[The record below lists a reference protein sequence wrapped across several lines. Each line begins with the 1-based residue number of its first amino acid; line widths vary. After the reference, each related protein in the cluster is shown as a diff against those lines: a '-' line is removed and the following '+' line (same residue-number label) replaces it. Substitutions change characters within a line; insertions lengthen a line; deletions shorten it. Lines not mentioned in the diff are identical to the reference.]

1 MTIFYSPMVV
11 ALFGYLED
19 EEKEEI
25 RTVQIED
32 MLTLLTERQREVLK
46 TRYRGEPGRVLSVS
60 ETARRLCTAPQNVMQ
75 IERQAINRIRR
86 KTSN

>member
-25 RTVQIED
+25 RTIQIED
-32 MLTLLTERQREVLK
+32 MLALLTGRQKEVIC
-46 TRYRGEPGRVLSVS
+46 TRYRTEPGRVLSVS
-60 ETARRLCTAPQNVMQ
+60 ETARRLRTSPSNVTQ
-75 IERQAINRIRR
+75 IERLAINRIRR
-86 KTSN
+86 KSVR